1 MHAIRFFN
9 CAVVALSCLPLT
21 AVQAQTVYRC
31 GNAYSQT
38 PCPGA
43 SLIAVDDS
51 RSAEQKA
58 QTDAAATQA
67 ARQADRMERER
78 LARERAADRVAAKA
92 RVPASI
98 RSNTKPALAP
108 RATHA
113 KEKPGP
119 SYFTAST
126 GYDPKK
132 KPPAS
137 SGD

>member
-9 CAVVALSCLPLT
+9 CALLALSCLPLT

-43 SLIAVDDS
+43 SVIAVDDS

-78 LARERAADRVAAKA
+78 LARERAAELAAA
-92 RVPASI
+92 RARAPASM
-98 RSNTKPALAP
+98 RSKTKPALAP
-108 RATHA
+108 RTAHA
-113 KEKPGP
+113 KKKPEP

-137 SGD
+137 SGE